1 MSMSNTIIAFNSQS
15 LGPDDI
21 QAGSYSVDQ
30 NPLAA
35 SAERNM
41 AGTLVEQFLGY
52 YPAVSFTTM
61 PMESLAAKNFLSAL
75 SHRNISVTYYDIY
88 TDSNHTISMYP
99 APLTATAL
107 RDCMADGIE
116 VTLTA
121 IAAVNY
127 Y

>member
-1 MSMSNTIIAFNSQS
+1 MSMTDPVVAFGSIS
-15 LGPDDI
+15 LGRDDI
-21 QAGSYSVDQ
+21 QQDSYSVDQ
-30 NPLAA
+30 NPLAS

-52 YPAVSFTTM
+52 FPSVTFTTM
-61 PMESLAAKNFLSAL
+61 PMESTEAAAFLAALSN
-75 SHRNISVTYYDIY
+75 RNISVTYYDIY
-88 TDSNHTISMYP
+88 TNSNETINMYP

-121 IAAVNY
+121 ISAANY

>member
-1 MSMSNTIIAFNSQS
+1 MSMPSTIIAFSGIT

-21 QAGSYSVDQ
+21 QSESYSVDQ

-61 PMESLAAKNFLSAL
+61 PMSYAEAKTFLAALTN
-75 SHRNISVTYYDIY
+75 RNISVTYFD
-88 TDSNHTISMYP
+88 TFTNANQTIGMYP
-99 APLTATAL
+99 APLTAGAL
-107 RDCMADGIE
+107 KDCLADGIE

-121 IAAVNY
+121 IASASY